1 MLVTCER
8 DPAPLADAPTGSPAQ
23 TALLRWEGGLLPCV
37 VQDART
43 GTVLMLAWMTPAAFE
58 RTLATGEAWF
68 WSRARQALWR
78 KGETS
83 GHTQRVVRSAVD
95 CDGDAVLLQVVPQ
108 GPACHTGHASCF
120 YRDAGG
126 REQLDAGPVL
136 ARLEAVIA
144 LRRRTMPAGSYTA
157 RLLAGGVDA
166 VGAKVREEAE
176 EVVRAARAES
186 DDRVAEEAADLLY
199 HLLVLLAGRG
209 VPLARALDVLAARGA
224 LE

>member
-1 MLVTCER
+1 VRRED
-8 DPAPLADAPTGSPAQ
+8 DPVQGAARPASDAPQAG
-23 TALLRWEGGLLPCV
+23 LLRWEAGPLPCV
-37 VQDART
+37 VQDARS
-43 GTVLMLAWMTPAAFE
+43 GTVLMLAWITREALE
-58 RTLATGEAWF
+58 RTLATEQAWF

-83 GHTQRVVRSAVD
+83 GHTQRVVRVAVD

-120 YRDAGG
+120 YRDEAGG
-126 REQLDAGPVL
+126 EQPEAGPVL
-136 ARLEAVIA
+136 ARLEAVVA
-144 LRRRTMPAGSYTA
+144 QRRRTMPAGSYTA

-166 VGAKVREEAE
+166 AGAKVLEEAE

-186 DDRVAEEAADLLY
+186 DERVAEEAADLLY

-209 VPLARALDVLAARGA
+209 LSLARALEVLAARGA
-224 LE
+224 